1 MVAQAYD
8 IFVLYVWVE
17 YFEGNATRL
26 ISRKTLLLF
35 FLPGAIFMGAFLVYP
50 IIKMFIDSF
59 FKIEMLGDRQ
69 FVGIDNYRKAIM
81 EGGFVKQLK
90 NTILYIC
97 IAVSAETVIG
107 LLFALFFELNYKGN
121 KIVRSLMMAP
131 LMIAPLVAGLTW
143 KLMLSSNF
151 GIVNE
156 ILTRVGILK
165 NSEQILWLADEKW
178 SLIACCIADIWL
190 TTPFMMLMALAGLQ
204 GLDSSVVEA
213 SKIDGAGML
222 EQIFMVKLP
231 MIKPVILTAL
241 SIRII
246 DAARTFDIIWA
257 MTEGGPNSS
266 SETISI
272 IIYKTLTRYNDTGY
286 ASAMAVIFIVVL
298 IVFTLTFMQSLWNPN
313 KRIG

>member
-1 MVAQAYD
+1 M
-8 IFVLYVWVE
+8 
-17 YFEGNATRL
+17 RL
-26 ISRKTLLLF
+26 IFRKTLLLF

-121 KIVRSLMMAP
+121 RVVRSLMMAP

>member
-1 MVAQAYD
+1 M
-8 IFVLYVWVE
+8 
-17 YFEGNATRL
+17 RL

-121 KIVRSLMMAP
+121 RVVRSLMMAP

-257 MTEGGPNSS
+257 MTEGGPNNS

-298 IVFTLTFMQSLWNPN
+298 IVFTLIFMQSLWNPN

>member
-1 MVAQAYD
+1 M
-8 IFVLYVWVE
+8 
-17 YFEGNATRL
+17 RL

>member
-1 MVAQAYD
+1 M
-8 IFVLYVWVE
+8 LYVWVE
-17 YFEGNATRL
+17 YFEGNAMRL

-121 KIVRSLMMAP
+121 RVVRSLMMAP

-298 IVFTLTFMQSLWNPN
+298 IVFTLIFMQSLWNPN